1 MTKCSKWIPKHGC
14 VLQLKLNMKMKLS
27 FLLLPTTEAF
37 VYFLFSTVFLVW
49 YFTIPFSLWNN
60 MICFAI
66 PMNCVTVIWILFFL
80 FWDMPA
86 LLKNNQQTIG
96 FGKLEI
102 WKKIYWNIF
111 ILEIHLLDFYIFRY
125 NWIQLWNEIIF
136 HTKLKHNLENIRMNY
151 VGMGSCII
159 ALDSD
164 NFTYSKEIHRMFQFN
179 PASKFH
185 QKRSLGFFPSDLF

>member
-27 FLLLPTTEAF
+27 FLLQKRLSTFHLAQC
-37 VYFLFSTVFLVW
+37 FLCGISQFHLAYETIWSVLQYLWIVW
-49 YFTIPFSLWNN
+49 LSFG
-60 MICFAI
+60 
-66 PMNCVTVIWILFFL
+66 FFFF

-86 LLKNNQQTIG
+86 LLKNNQQTNG